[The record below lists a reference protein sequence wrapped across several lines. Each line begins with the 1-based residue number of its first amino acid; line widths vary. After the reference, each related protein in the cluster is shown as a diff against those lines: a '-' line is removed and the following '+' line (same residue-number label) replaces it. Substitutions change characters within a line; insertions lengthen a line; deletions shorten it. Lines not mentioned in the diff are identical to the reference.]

1 MTVDT
6 QKPGDR
12 QKLSRAE
19 SDEIARRRRARNWAM
34 LVVLALV
41 AALFYAITLAKLG
54 KF

>member
-6 QKPGDR
+6 QKPGDK

-19 SDEIARRRRARNWAM
+19 PDAIARRRRARNWAL
-34 LVVLALV
+34 LVVLACV
-41 AALFYAITLAKLG
+41 SVLFYAITLAKLG